1 MNFGAISTPPKYV
14 IASILASFGAI
25 VFGYDT
31 GVIGPVTVMTQ
42 FADSFGDFSETAHGA
57 IVSAILIPAA
67 ITALFGGHLA
77 DSVGRVKAIALGAAI
92 FGVGAALEAG
102 AAHIAMFVVGRGLA
116 GVGEGFF
123 LSTISVYVTEISPPR
138 IRGLIGGIPQFFI
151 SFGLCAGYF
160 VCYGSANIL
169 SSLSWRLPF
178 AIQSLVAFIFLVITF
193 SLPESPRWLT
203 SMGRKQDA
211 AANWVKLEVLAEDR
225 EAIIEDTEL
234 TLHHTIS
241 RPTSVVVKSKINTLF
256 AVFSPTAW
264 RRTTLGIFLNAAQQ
278 LSGIDGVLYYA
289 PTLFLNAG
297 LSSSSASFLAS
308 GVSALLIFATTIPAF
323 LLADH
328 WNRRTNILT
337 GGSIQAMCMII
348 IGALY
353 ASGQVSPGSA
363 GAWTVIVLIYVF
375 TIGFSGTWAVV
386 IRVVTSE
393 VQPAATRAAATSLAQ
408 ATNWFVNFIVALTTP
423 LFLARSAGGVYFM
436 FGFSSVIAV
445 VVCSMW
451 MPETRGR
458 NLEDIEGNI
467 NGKKRET
474 ADQLP

>member
-1 MNFGAISTPPKYV
+1 M
-14 IASILASFGAI
+14 ASFGAI

-31 GVIGPVTVMTQ
+31 GIIGPVTVMDQ
-42 FADSFGDFSETAHGA
+42 FADNFGNFSETVHGA

-77 DSVGRVKAIALGAAI
+77 DHFGRVKAMGLGAAI
-92 FGVGAALEAG
+92 FGIGAAFEAG

-138 IRGLIGGIPQFFI
+138 IRGLMGGIPQFFI

-160 VCYGSANIL
+160 VCYGSANIA

-178 AIQSLVAFIFLVITF
+178 AIQSVVAFIFMAITF
-193 SLPESPRWLT
+193 CLPESPRWLT
-203 SMGRKQDA
+203 SMGRKPEA
-211 AANWVKLEVLAEDR
+211 AENWKKLEVLPEDR

-234 TLHHTIS
+234 IPHRTIS
-241 RPTSVVVKSKINTLF
+241 GPASIIVKNKINTLF
-256 AVFSPTAW
+256 SVFSPTAW
-264 RRTTLGIFLNAAQQ
+264 KRTTLGIFLNAAQQ

-297 LSSSSASFLAS
+297 LSSSKASFLAS
-308 GVSALLIFATTIPAF
+308 GVSALLIFATTIPGF

-328 WNRRTNILT
+328 WKRRTNIIS
-337 GGSIQAMCMII
+337 GGCIQAMCMIT

-353 ASGQVSPGSA
+353 ASGQVSSGSA

-386 IRVVTSE
+386 IRIVTSE
-393 VQPAATRAAATSLAQ
+393 VQPAATRAAATSLAL

-436 FGFSSVIAV
+436 FGCSSVIAV
-445 VVCSMW
+445 TVCALW

-458 NLEDIEGNI
+458 SLEEIEGSFDE
-467 NGKKRET
+467 KKRGPENS
-474 ADQLP
+474 LP